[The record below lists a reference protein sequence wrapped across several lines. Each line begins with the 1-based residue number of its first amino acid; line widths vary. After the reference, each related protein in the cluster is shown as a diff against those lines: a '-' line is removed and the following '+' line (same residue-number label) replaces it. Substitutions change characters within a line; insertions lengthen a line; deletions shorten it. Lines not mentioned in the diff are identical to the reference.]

1 VVVPNY
7 PDPTYIYGVAA
18 AAAAVYRLKMTTFI
32 YRCPATGL
40 NVQGL
45 FVDSQPAASGHAFE
59 SMTCTA
65 CGRTHLVDP
74 KTGKVLGDTR
84 K

>member
-1 VVVPNY
+1 MRVH
-7 PDPTYIYGVAA
+7 PTYIYGVAA
-18 AAAAVYRLKMTTFI
+18 AKVRAYRLQMITFI
-32 YRCPATGL
+32 FRCPATGL

-45 FVDSQPAASGHAFE
+45 FVDSHPAVSSGRAFK

-74 KTGKVLGDTR
+74 KTGKVLGDMR

>member
-1 VVVPNY
+1 
-7 PDPTYIYGVAA
+7 
-18 AAAAVYRLKMTTFI
+18 MTTFI

-45 FVDSQPAASGHAFE
+45 FVDSLPASRGHAFE

>member
-1 VVVPNY
+1 
-7 PDPTYIYGVAA
+7 
-18 AAAAVYRLKMTTFI
+18 MTTFI
-32 YRCPATGL
+32 YRCPTTGL

-45 FVDSQPAASGHAFE
+45 FVDRQPAVSSGHAFE

-74 KTGKVLGDTR
+74 KTGKVLGDMR